1 MCHSPAFAHCLSSSI
16 CAHENYNA
24 LAGINACIW
33 VKSQHDHYG
42 HVISAFDPVHM
53 HCDIIQLEAVQLA
66 SCCNLQ
72 KHNSVLCTQ
81 AMALY
86 DKLGV
91 KKHALTL
98 IHPQFEAPLP
108 PLQPAVFPPAIR
120 EPPPPALELFDL
132 D

>member
-1 MCHSPAFAHCLSSSI
+1 MCS
-16 CAHENYNA
+16 ET
-24 LAGINACIW
+24 
-33 VKSQHDHYG
+33 
-42 HVISAFDPVHM
+42 
-53 HCDIIQLEAVQLA
+53 
-66 SCCNLQ
+66 
-72 KHNSVLCTQ
+72 VLIVQ

-132 D
+132 DESFATDHVSLLSKAYRHLKHSFRVYNTVCCTPAKAVVCCALKANQQHVVLSCL